1 MSSAYDNQ
9 TMIPP
14 VLRLP
19 TEVAAQI
26 FSYLRLK
33 DIVRARQ
40 VCWLWTHQAS
50 PMAYKEMRL
59 TLCKRY
65 GTIKPFLPNYPRI
78 LLNFRFTSSL
88 SLNFEIRSGERPRY
102 IFELGKLPLRSIV
115 QADDVD
121 AACKHL
127 VQLREIVPFLPE
139 RMKVLNLSFHSI
151 LAKFGCQ
158 YREYQL
164 FETIRD
170 ILAKITDPDAR
181 KIDKVKVFL
190 KGKFSREGYQINI
203 NDLFNILHESMTEI
217 DVELNSLDF
226 EDLHFSLPNLKSVTL
241 QDSPCNWGDD
251 RPIWELFWSLDK
263 FTLKYEYGTIPL
275 LPNLADTL
283 TELNIFEWEK
293 FSRNAITMAFFQFS
307 NLQHLCVHTR
317 QAGYTRPPNDLFVE
331 PIVSTQLRS
340 VTIYSDHSNHVP
352 AQFYRSLGEQCPQLK
367 KLIFCSMTIG
377 RLLSWLLKNKRD
389 YNNTFDPSV
398 FTLFRVA
405 IDDFP
410 AGGIR
415 LAEFMGQLGYFLL
428 GVGGKDLSDYILYD
442 GAEPSEYKLS
452 IWELTLTN
460 RRPVDQQMILKV
472 NYESEFE
479 LRLCRGCKVGDEVKI
494 FQFENETWDDVSAE
508 KKTPR
513 FWQFRLV
520 SWVEFRDRYPW
531 PYS

>member
-1 MSSAYDNQ
+1 
-9 TMIPP
+9 
-14 VLRLP
+14 
-19 TEVAAQI
+19 
-26 FSYLRLK
+26 
-33 DIVRARQ
+33 
-40 VCWLWTHQAS
+40 
-50 PMAYKEMRL
+50 MAYKEMRL

-65 GTIKPFLPNYPRI
+65 GTLKPFLPKYPRI

-88 SLNFEIRSGERPRY
+88 SLNFDEITCYFLEQD
-102 IFELGKLPLRSIV
+102 KQSIV

-139 RMKVLNLSFHSI
+139 RMKVLNLRFHSI
-151 LAKFGCQ
+151 LAIFGCQ
-158 YREYQL
+158 YKEYQL

-181 KIDKVKVFL
+181 KIDEVKVVFR
-190 KGKFSREGYQINI
+190 GKLSREGCQINI
-203 NDLFNILHESMTEI
+203 YDLFNILQESMTEI
-217 DVELNSLDF
+217 DVEVNSLGL
-226 EDLHFSLPNLKSVTL
+226 EDLHFSLPTNLKAVTFR
-241 QDSPCNWGDD
+241 DSPWVDD

-263 FTLKYEYGTIPL
+263 LTLIYWMEKSIPL

-283 TELNIFEWEK
+283 TELNIFQGD
-293 FSRNAITMAFFQFS
+293 FSGNAITMGFFQFS
-307 NLQHLCVHTR
+307 NLQHLCVHTNEDER
-317 QAGYTRPPNDLFVE
+317 VRRGTPPPNDLFIE

-340 VTIYSDHSNHVP
+340 VIIDNVVSNRVP
-352 AQFYRSLGEQCPQLK
+352 DQFYRSLGEQCPQLK
-367 KLIFCSMTIG
+367 KLIFCSATIG

-389 YNNTFDPSV
+389 YNNTFDQSV
-398 FTLFRVA
+398 LTLFRVA

-442 GAEPSEYKLS
+442 IDGEPSEYVYYEWS
-452 IWELTLTN
+452 TWELTLTN

-520 SWVEFRDRYPW
+520 DCHEFSERYHPR
-531 PYS
+531 PY